1 MLICTALALLP
12 TWHPLAQDDS
22 PGIDLFDG
30 ESLNGWDIGEGED
43 SWWRVQD
50 GLLTGGSLERKVP
63 YNTFLCTEKSF
74 QNFELTLEIR
84 VVGTEG
90 FINSGVQIRSRR
102 VESNHEMSGY
112 QVDAG
117 DAWWGK
123 LYDESRRNRVLSESA
138 RLQEIWDSIRD
149 QDWNQYRILAEGPRI
164 RSWINGIPALD
175 YTETDLE
182 TPLDGQ
188 IGFQV
193 HSGGKAL
200 VQVRSVRLK
209 PLPDTPGAMTWRRF
223 DKMRS
228 LATQG
233 SAPIQT
239 AAEELAGFHLPAGF
253 EMELVASEPSMNK
266 VVDLGFD
273 DAGKMWAI
281 TAVEYP
287 IDGNESSEAAELYAR
302 GGRDKVL
309 VFDEPWKPGPHTPRV
324 FADGLAIPLAILPR
338 AGRDGDSA
346 LIGMGPDILRLED
359 RDGDGR
365 ADEREVVL
373 TGFGIQDSHLLPHR
387 FVRAPGGWVYVA
399 QGAFNSSQVQTTRG
413 DVVPFNKCKVGRFQS
428 DGSRFEVVSTGLNN
442 VWGFVLDRLGD
453 KWIQEANDLGYPLV
467 PFEHGA
473 SYPGIGSHRA
483 RPHSPWRPALAK
495 FRMGG
500 TGLSGLALSEDRGE
514 YPAPWDET
522 FFLANPILSCIQTI
536 RAERSGDEPSTV
548 ALTRTA
554 DMVISEDKN
563 FRPIAIHFGPDGCL
577 YVVDWYNPIISHN
590 EVPRNH
596 PDRDKTHS
604 RIWRIR
610 HASQEYSAPRDVV
623 AVADADLP
631 ALLDAAST
639 WESRAAWHQIADRQ
653 AQSLSPELE
662 RMAGDDTVR
671 TAARVLALW
680 CLEDLGRVRLGALEP
695 LFRSAEPSLR
705 REAARLCAALDPK
718 GLDWEAVLGWARAE
732 PDPRVRFAAI
742 EALGSAEALDAGGVN
757 LLLGMVR
764 SEGEVEAGSLAAS
777 DRAFERSLVRVALE
791 GQADALAALL
801 DGDTAVAEPM
811 RCLAALCMGDRDGA
825 ERLGQEL
832 TRAGRSPN
840 TEEYGL
846 ISQHAE
852 SEVLRTTIRAWWSE
866 PRTRLSGLRMVIDNA
881 GRWDVDALRPAL
893 TVALRELVQSE
904 PRAESRDLL
913 LRGARTLRLGELEP
927 DVIGLLDQGEHDA
940 LACLQALSE
949 LGSQEAGLFFEWAQ
963 ASVPAS
969 QARTVAATALA
980 RISTDEAFELALE
993 LWPFLERATRREVL
1007 AALITQRAGAL
1018 RTLAALGRG
1027 DLPGDAL
1034 SERVLDRMQQHL
1046 GERAELDSLRADL
1059 SQRQAPVLT
1068 FGGAGADFL
1077 DSNLKISGPFTV
1089 EAWVRVPDPISN
1101 ADGILCQPG
1110 LFDFNFAAAQ
1120 PRLWCGPA
1128 IGDVIISK
1136 KKLQADVWTHVALTR
1151 DAEGVLCL
1159 YLQGELDQTSTLAT
1173 QPEFEELDVARTTPG
1188 GGMNGDMAGF
1198 RLWSCARTAQ
1208 QIADGL
1214 GLRMEADAHPDL
1226 MAVIPTRSTL
1236 SSLGAFGALIS
1247 DAPPTLTAEEARAQ
1261 SESFAHI
1268 RSLARAVGDPSRG
1281 KEIFAQHCL
1290 GCHRVAGEGAD
1301 LGPVLDGAGAK
1312 GIEGLLRSIVTPN
1325 AGVESGYRTLVVE
1338 TVEGELLEGFL
1349 AGEDATSIVLR
1360 RKDRADLKLPRGE
1373 ILSMRFDS
1381 LSLMPEALLDPLEP
1395 EQITDLF
1402 SYLIGL

>member
-1 MLICTALALLP
+1 MLLYTTLVLLP
-12 TWHPLAQDDS
+12 ACFPLAQDDG
-22 PGIDLFDG
+22 PGVDLFDG
-30 ESLNGWDIGEGED
+30 ESLNGWDIREGED

-50 GLLTGGSLERKVP
+50 GLLTGGSLERNVP

-74 QNFELTLEIR
+74 QNFELNLEIR
-84 VVGTEG
+84 VLGTEG

-102 VESNHEMSGY
+102 VESNSEMSGY

-117 DAWWGK
+117 DKWWGK
-123 LYDESRRNRVLSESA
+123 LYDESRRNRVLSEST
-138 RLQEIWDSIRD
+138 RLQEIWDSIHD
-149 QDWNQYRILAEGPRI
+149 KDWNQYRILAEGPRI

-175 YTETDLE
+175 YTETALE

-188 IGFQV
+188 LGIQV

-200 VQVRSVRLK
+200 VQVRSIRIK
-209 PLPDTPGAMTWRRF
+209 TLPDTPGAMTWRRF

-233 SAPIQT
+233 TAPIQT
-239 AAEELAGFHLPAGF
+239 AAEELAGFHLPEGF
-253 EMELVASEPSMNK
+253 KMELVASEPTMNK
-266 VVDLGFD
+266 VVDLAFD

-309 VFDEPWKPGPHTPRV
+309 VFDESWKPGPHTPRV
-324 FADGLAIPLAILPR
+324 FADGLVIPMAILPR
-338 AGRDGDSA
+338 VGTQGDSV
-346 LIGMGPDILRLED
+346 LIGQGPDILRLED
-359 RDGDGR
+359 QDGDGR
-365 ADEREVVL
+365 ADKSEVVL

-387 FVRAPGGWVYVA
+387 FVRAPGGWIYVA

-413 DVVPFNKCKVGRFQS
+413 DVVAFNKCKVARFQS
-428 DGSRFEVVSTGLNN
+428 DGSQFEVVGTGLNN
-442 VWGFVLDRLGD
+442 IWGFVLDRLGD

-500 TGLSGLALSEDRGE
+500 TGLSGLALSEHRSG
-514 YPAPWDET
+514 YPAPWDEA

-536 RAERSGDEPSTV
+536 RAERSEDQPSVV

-610 HASQEYSAPRDVV
+610 HTSQEYSAPRDVT

-631 ALLDAAST
+631 ALLDAPST

-653 AQSLSPELE
+653 AQSLSTELE
-662 RMAGDDTVR
+662 RMATDDGIR
-671 TAARVLALW
+671 TPARVLALW
-680 CLEDLGRVRLGALEP
+680 CLEDLGHVRLAVLEP
-695 LFRSAEPSLR
+695 LFRSAEPALR
-705 REAARLCAALDPK
+705 REAARLCAALDSES
-718 GLDWEAVLGWARAE
+718 LNWEAVLGWARAE
-732 PDPRVRFAAI
+732 TDPRVRFAAI
-742 EALGSAEALDAGGVN
+742 EALGSMEALGAGGVN

-764 SEGEVEAGSLAAS
+764 DADEVEGTPLAAS

-791 GQADALAALL
+791 GHVDALATLL
-801 DGDTAVAEPM
+801 DGDTDVANPM
-811 RCLAALCMGDRDGA
+811 RCLAALCLGGRDGA
-825 ERLGQEL
+825 ERLGQEI
-832 TRAGRSPN
+832 TRARRSPN
-840 TEEYGL
+840 AEEYGL
-846 ISQHAE
+846 LSQHAE
-852 SEVLRTTIRAWWSE
+852 SEILRNTILTWWRE
-866 PRTRLSGLRMVIDNA
+866 PATRLSGLRMVIDNA
-881 GRWDVDALRPAL
+881 DRWNVDALRPAL
-893 TVALRELVQSE
+893 TVALRELVRSE
-904 PRAESRDLL
+904 PGAESWDLM
-913 LRGARTLRLGELEP
+913 LRGAQALRLGELEP
-927 DVIGLLDQGEHDA
+927 DVIELLHQGTYDP

-949 LGSQEAGLFFEWAQ
+949 MGSQDPFIFYDWAQ

-993 LWPFLERATRREVL
+993 LWPYLERTTKREVL
-1007 AALITQRAGAL
+1007 AALITQRAGAV

-1027 DLPGDAL
+1027 DLPVDAL

-1046 GERAELDSLRADL
+1046 GQGAELDSLRADL
-1059 SQRQAPVLT
+1059 SQRQTPVLT

-1089 EAWVRVPDPISN
+1089 EAWVRPEEGISN
-1101 ADGILCQPG
+1101 ADGLLCQPG
-1110 LFDFNFAAAQ
+1110 RFDFNFAVGQ
-1120 PRLWCGPA
+1120 PRLWCGPE
-1128 IGDVIISK
+1128 IGDVITSK
-1136 KKLQADVWTHVALTR
+1136 KKLQPDEWTHIALTR
-1151 DAEGVLCL
+1151 DAEGLLCL
-1159 YLQGELDQTSTLAT
+1159 YIQGELDQTSTRAT

-1188 GGMNGDMAGF
+1188 GGMNGNVAGF
-1198 RLWSCARTAQ
+1198 RLWSSARTAQ

-1214 GLRMEADAHPDL
+1214 GLRMEADDHPEL
-1226 MAVIPTRSTL
+1226 TAVIPTRSTL
-1236 SSLGAFGALIS
+1236 SSLGAFGTLIS
-1247 DAPPTLTAEEARAQ
+1247 DGPPTLTAEEARAQ
-1261 SESFAHI
+1261 SEAFAQI
-1268 RSLARAVGDPSRG
+1268 RTLARANGDSSRG
-1281 KEIFAQHCL
+1281 KELFAQHCL
-1290 GCHRVAGEGAD
+1290 ACHRVGGEGTD
-1301 LGPVLDGAGAK
+1301 IGPVLDGAGAK

-1349 AGEDATSIVLR
+1349 AGEDADSIVLR